1 MVVKVRRNR
10 KNCVHINMRNA
21 EINSDA
27 WTYARCRL
35 KYGAYYCGGVS
46 CGRYKEKVK

>member
-10 KNCVHINMRNA
+10 KNCVHVNMRNQ

-27 WTYARCRL
+27 WTYAKCRL
-35 KYGAYYCGGVS
+35 SYMPYYCVGVS
-46 CGRYKEKVK
+46 CGKYKEKQ